1 LVDEFFDKK
10 TRLTKSLR
18 YQFEL
23 VSNTKLQIASLPPP
37 VSGQPDMLV
46 VAGEHSGDQQAARM
60 VKKLLTQHPDLR
72 IAALGGDALA
82 KAGAQ
87 LLFDLTSSSVVGIV
101 EVIRNYRFF
110 RDIMGETI
118 HWIDTYRP
126 KVVCLVD
133 YPGFNLRLAE
143 KLHRLGISQMGGG
156 EIKVIYYISPQIWAW
171 KAKRRFTMARYLDA
185 LAVIF
190 PFEVDCYK
198 DTDLK
203 VSFVGHPFVETN
215 YESPVVW
222 KPSGPLLLLPGSR
235 KIAVSR
241 IAPLLFKGYSHY
253 LKEGGTVNAVVLY
266 PSDTIKD
273 LLSSI
278 LSKFPDLSGKVT
290 LTRQENIADA
300 RGVLTS
306 SGTMSLNCALAG
318 IPGAIAY
325 RANPITYRLGRILV
339 KIPYIG
345 INNLLLDEAMYP
357 EFIQGAA
364 TPKKLAAEIVSVLE
378 SNERLKETQTK
389 AERLHSILTQ
399 SSARDSAG
407 WVVQQLTE

>member
-1 LVDEFFDKK
+1 M
-10 TRLTKSLR
+10 KS
-18 YQFEL
+18 QFEL
-23 VSNTKLQIASLPPP
+23 VSNTKLQIASLSPP
-37 VSGQPDMLV
+37 VSGQPDLLI

-60 VKKLLTQHPDLR
+60 VKRLLPQHSDLS

-110 RDIMGETI
+110 RNIMDETI

-126 KVVCLVD
+126 RVICLVD

-143 KLHRLGISQMGGG
+143 KLYQMGISQKGGG
-156 EIKVIYYISPQIWAW
+156 EVRVVYYISPQIWAW
-171 KAKRRFTMARYLDA
+171 KAKRRFTMARYLDG

-198 DTDLK
+198 DTDLP
-203 VSFVGHPFVETN
+203 VSFVGHPFVEKN
-215 YESPVVW
+215 YESPVGW
-222 KPSGPLLLLPGSR
+222 NPSGPLMLLPGSR
-235 KIAVSR
+235 KVAVSR
-241 IAPLLFKGYSHY
+241 IAPVLFKGYAQY
-253 LKEGGTVNAVVLY
+253 LKEGGKVKAVVLY
-266 PSDTIKD
+266 PSDTIKEI
-273 LLSSI
+273 LSSI
-278 LSKFPDLSGKVT
+278 LKQFPDLSDKVT
-290 LTRQENIADA
+290 LMKQEGVVEAS
-300 RGVLTS
+300 GVLTS

-339 KIPYIG
+339 KIPYLG

-364 TPKKLAAEIVSVLE
+364 SPKKLAAEIFSVIE
-378 SNERLKETQTK
+378 SDERLKETRVMTK
-389 AERLHSILTQ
+389 RLHSILRQ
-399 SSARDSAG
+399 SSEKNSAA
-407 WVVQQLTE
+407 WMVQQLTE